1 MNENKPTIKNYY
13 DLIADTENTWDEEES
28 LEELLFD
35 CDNMLEEAVSKSFL
49 VPIRKGDIIMANNGQ
64 SSREGGMPILSAH
77 RIYVI
82 EDVTG
87 EYGSRTFKGYL
98 LSSRVQKANYYNKK
112 FPNNIYIENYYSILA
127 RGPAND
133 KEAFVN
139 LSDLYVIEEQ
149 LMNRESSLWKGHAK
163 QSFIDFIDEAVATK
177 GRGESIEDFF
187 WMQGDTI

>member
-1 MNENKPTIKNYY
+1 MSENTPNIKNYF
-13 DLIADTENTWDEEES
+13 DLLADTENTWEGEES

-35 CDNMLEEAVSKSFL
+35 CDNLLEEAVSKSFL

-64 SSREGGMPILSAH
+64 SNREGGMPILSEH
-77 RIYVI
+77 RVYVV

-112 FPNNIYIENYYSILA
+112 FPNNIYIENYSSILA
-127 RGPAND
+127 KGPAND
-133 KEAFVN
+133 KEAFIN
-139 LSDLYVIEEQ
+139 LADLYEIDER

-163 QSFIDFIDEAVATK
+163 QSFIDFIDNAVAAK
-177 GRGESIEDFF
+177 SRGESTEEIF
-187 WMQGDTI
+187 WLQDNA